1 MKIPK
6 RIGRVKFRSAG
17 STATSFAGLRF
28 VFELAEKLGV
38 MARLRGITVKKR
50 RRGIPIEDF
59 VMSLAS
65 SFLVGGDSLSD
76 LAVLREESVTRDLCF
91 GLEVPA
97 PTTAGERLRSFSL
110 GHIRQLDRAHRE
122 TCREILERASSSE
135 ALTLDVDSSII
146 EVYGYQKQGARFGYS
161 GVRGLHP
168 LLAFAHKE
176 RLLLGARLRAGNRAS
191 SDGVVSFLD
200 DVLGVIPA
208 QRRVRLRMDAGFYGK
223 PVERFCVER
232 GLGFSI
238 SAKLTAR
245 LRAEIEALPAGAWAS
260 YPWEEEAE
268 WAELRYRPQGWSKDY
283 RLLVKRTPWY
293 EKEQRLIDQHFL
305 TAVITNLPGAPSSL
319 IRYHL
324 ARGGAEN
331 YIEEFKSGIGAAH
344 LPSQSFQANWV
355 WLLIAA
361 LAYNLAQAFKLLL
374 LAASD
379 HAQQIKKLRLHWLCV
394 AARFIR
400 TGRRWILALARGP
413 DTANAFTRLQDQL
426 AAL

>member
-1 MKIPK
+1 VKIPK
-6 RIGRVKFRSAG
+6 VVRRVKFRSAG
-17 STATSFAGLRF
+17 ETATSFAGLRF
-28 VFELAEKLGV
+28 VFELAARLGV
-38 MARLRGITVKKR
+38 IERLQRLTVKKR

-76 LAVLREESVTRDLCF
+76 LSVVREESVTRELCF

-110 GHIRQLDRAHRE
+110 GHIRQLDRVQRE
-122 TCREILERASSSE
+122 TCREILERASGSE
-135 ALTLDVDSSII
+135 ALTLDVDSSIV

-168 LLAFAHKE
+168 LLAFAHEE

-191 SDGVVSFLD
+191 ADGVVSFLD
-200 DVLGVIPA
+200 DVLESIPA
-208 QRRVRLRMDAGFYGK
+208 QRRVRLRMDAGFYGQ
-223 PVERFCVER
+223 PVERFAVER
-232 GLGFSI
+232 GLGLSI
-238 SAKLTAR
+238 SAKLTGR
-245 LRAEIEALPAGAWAS
+245 LRAEIAALPAEAWTS
-260 YPWEEEAE
+260 YPWEDEAE
-268 WAELRYRPQGWSKDY
+268 WAELRYRPTGWSKDY

-293 EKEQRLIDQHFL
+293 DHDQRLLDEHFL
-305 TAVITNLPGAPSSL
+305 TAVITNLAGAGSSL

-344 LPSQSFQANWV
+344 LPSQSFHANWA

-374 LAASD
+374 LTVAE

-394 AARFIR
+394 GARWIR
-400 TGRRWILALARGP
+400 TGRSWILALARGP
-413 DTANAFTRLQDQL
+413 DVAAAFAEVQAQL
-426 AAL
+426 AGL

>member
-6 RIGRVKFRSAG
+6 RVRQVKFRSVAE
-17 STATSFAGLRF
+17 SVTSFAGLRF
-28 VFELAEKLGV
+28 VFELAGKLGV
-38 MARLRGITVKKR
+38 IEGLRRLTVKKR

-59 VMSLAS
+59 VMGLAS
-65 SFLVGGDSLSD
+65 SFVVGGDSLSD
-76 LAVLREESVTRDLCF
+76 LSVLREEVVTRELCF

-110 GHIRQLDRAHRE
+110 GHIRQLDSVQRK
-122 TCREILERASSSE
+122 TCNAILERTSGSQAM
-135 ALTLDVDSSII
+135 TLDVDSSIF
-146 EVYGYQKQGARFGYS
+146 EVYGYQKQGARHGYS

-168 LLAFAHKE
+168 LLAFAHEE

-191 SDGVVSFLD
+191 ADGVVPFLD
-200 DVLGVIPA
+200 DVLAIIPPR
-208 QRRVRLRMDAGFYGK
+208 RRVRLRMDAGFYGQ

-238 SAKLTAR
+238 TAKLTQR
-245 LRAEIEALPAGAWAS
+245 LRTAIATLPATAWQS
-260 YPWEEEAE
+260 YPWESNAE
-268 WAELRYRPQGWSKDY
+268 FAELRYRPHNWSREY

-293 EKEQRLIDQHFL
+293 EKDQRLLEEHFL
-305 TAVITNLPGAPSSL
+305 VAVITNLSGSASSL

-324 ARGGAEN
+324 ARGGMEN
-331 YIEEFKSGIGAAH
+331 YIEEFKSGLGAAH
-344 LPSQSFQANWV
+344 LPSQSFLANWA

-374 LAASD
+374 LVSHHHGD
-379 HAQQIKKLRLHWLCV
+379 QLKKLRLHWFCV
-394 AARFIR
+394 AARWIR

-413 DTANAFTRLQDQL
+413 DTVAAFADAQAQL
-426 AAL
+426 ASL

>member
-6 RIGRVKFRSAG
+6 RVRGVKFRSSGAA
-17 STATSFAGLRF
+17 TTSFAGLRF
-28 VFELAEKLGV
+28 VVELASKLRV
-38 MARLRGITVKKR
+38 IERLRVVSVKKR
-50 RRGIPIEDF
+50 RRGIPVEDF

-76 LAVLREESVTRDLCF
+76 LSVLREETVTRELCF
-91 GLEVPA
+91 DLEVPA

-110 GHIRQLDRAHRE
+110 GHLRQLDGAQRE
-122 TCREILERASSSE
+122 TCREILERTSGSE

-146 EVYGYQKQGARFGYS
+146 EVYGDQKQGARFGYS

-168 LLAFAHKE
+168 LLAFAHEE

-191 SDGVVSFLD
+191 SDGVVPFLE
-200 DVLGVIPA
+200 DVLTAIPA
-208 QRRVRLRMDAGFYGK
+208 RRRVRLRMDAGFYGK
-223 PVERFCVER
+223 SVEGFATER
-232 GLGFSI
+232 ALGFSI
-238 SAKLTAR
+238 SARLTKR
-245 LRAEIEALPAGAWAS
+245 LRAEIEALPEGAWRS

-268 WAELRYRPQGWSKDY
+268 YAELRYRPTGWSSDY
-283 RLLVKRTPWY
+283 RLLVKRTPWFDQ
-293 EKEQRLIDQHFL
+293 EQRLLDEHFF
-305 TAVITNLPGAPSSL
+305 TPVITNLPGAASSL

-331 YIEEFKSGIGAAH
+331 YIEEFKSGIGASH
-344 LPSQSFQANWV
+344 LPSRCFHANWA

-374 LAASD
+374 LPAAEQ
-379 HAQQIKKLRLHWLCV
+379 AQQIKKLRLHWLCV

-400 TGRRWILALARGP
+400 TGRRFVLALARGP
-413 DTANAFTRLQDQL
+413 DTANAFERLQQQL
-426 AAL
+426 TTL